1 MHLPKSKQDDLKDI
15 GGFVGGSLR
24 GQRRKAEN
32 VIGRDL
38 ISLDFDNIPG
48 WQTEDI
54 VAKADKLGCGFCI
67 YSTRKHSPAAPR
79 LRLIVPFDRTV
90 TPDEYEPCARR
101 VAEFIGINMADPTT
115 FQSHRLMYWPSCCA
129 DSETVYKVKDAP
141 FISADFL
148 LETYEDWHDY
158 QSWPQV
164 PNAVSYKKLAMKQ
177 GDPTAKS
184 STVGA
189 FCRTYD
195 IYTAMG
201 KFLPGIYDP
210 VTNDPERF
218 TYLGGSTA
226 GGAIIYD
233 GGKFL

>member
-1 MHLPKSKQDDLKDI
+1 MTHDRQIVISVGNSRKDTVWVQTTLNVSDLYNRLSTTVRGTETLETYMKLPKSKQDDLKDI

-24 GQRRKAEN
+24 EQRRKVEN

-115 FQSHRLMYWPSCCA
+115 FQ
-129 DSETVYKVKDAP
+129 
-141 FISADFL
+141 
-148 LETYEDWHDY
+148 
-158 QSWPQV
+158 
-164 PNAVSYKKLAMKQ
+164 
-177 GDPTAKS
+177 
-184 STVGA
+184 
-189 FCRTYD
+189 
-195 IYTAMG
+195 
-201 KFLPGIYDP
+201 
-210 VTNDPERF
+210 
-218 TYLGGSTA
+218 
-226 GGAIIYD
+226 
-233 GGKFL
+233 